1 MEDSDRIVVE
11 RVAAALTLEC
21 VGWIF
26 TSINTEKEVCLT
38 SYDVRKA
45 ARLQQ
50 QHLTIHPSGYKVSKF
65 VTVTV
70 KPKEDNQCDIECYM
84 ITDLIQALERDG
96 VFEDSPNKKEM
107 KIRKPAKN
115 EVLPTIYMENKPVE
129 TFDPDFAIVNVNRYL
144 ILDCSWCS
152 S

>member
-1 MEDSDRIVVE
+1 MQDPDRIYVD

-50 QHLTIHPSGYKVSKF
+50 EHITQHPSGYKVSKF

-70 KPKEDNQCDIECYM
+70 KPKDDNQIDLECYM

-96 VFEDSPNKKEM
+96 IFEHSKNKKEM
-107 KIRKPAKN
+107 KIRKPGKN

-129 TFDPDFAIVNVNRYL
+129 VFDPDFGIVNVKSYK
-144 ILDCSWCS
+144 LDRTWCPT
-152 S
+152 